1 MFNRNIIIFY
11 KLIFRFTIL
20 ALLFI
25 YPLSLL
31 SENSEIGSDAVNI
44 KKQIKLIDS
53 NIEFI
58 KQNYRI
64 NSDSSLALALQ
75 TLDLAKKD
83 NYLTGI
89 NNCYKNIALIY
100 KINNNTDSAIH
111 YYNKGLEYDFRD
123 KDLLADF
130 LWNLA
135 ELYRATGNL
144 SMALEESLALRTLV
158 ESKQTKKYSYQVYN
172 LLALCYQGI
181 MEYDLAFEN
190 YSRSAEL
197 ALINKNEAF
206 AGVIYANI
214 GKLFYDQNNLNHAL
228 EYFEKGIKLE
238 KKYELYD
245 NLGNSFNV
253 IAGIYLKLNNPDST
267 AHYLYLAKSNNIK
280 SDNQRG
286 LAKTY
291 YEYSKV
297 HLENSKVDS
306 AIFYLNKAIDLASM
320 LNSNILLK
328 DAYHDISDIYFKK
341 EDYKKAYEYHHLF
354 FEIHNKIFDV
364 KKISKAKAIE
374 YKLIRQENETKT
386 VELKLKKQKIV
397 NIHLYVF
404 FTLFVIVGAIVVKY
418 LFLFKKLNKELILSK
433 NKAEESDVLKSEF
446 LKTISHEIR
455 TPLNG
460 IIGFTE
466 MIISNK
472 RSDDELKDI
481 QGYLLKSSQDLTS
494 TIENIVEM
502 AHISSK
508 QYHVKKT
515 NLKVSSLFN
524 KIANQVNDGFLF
536 DHKKDIVIDIDL
548 NNKIGF
554 YSDVHIL
561 RKTILQLIKNAL
573 KYTEK
578 GKIRVGCYK
587 EKTKIIFYVE
597 DTGIGIGKEKL
608 DIIFSPFRQL
618 GNKTNINTGGIGLG
632 LTIVKEFVLMLN
644 GEIRVDS
651 ELGKGST
658 FFISLPNK

>member
-1 MFNRNIIIFY
+1 MIF
-11 KLIFRFTIL
+11 IF
-20 ALLFI
+20 
-25 YPLSLL
+25 PLNLL
-31 SENSEIGSDAVNI
+31 SENSETSSDAINI
-44 KKQIKLIDS
+44 ENQIKLIDK

-58 KQNYRI
+58 KQNYII
-64 NSDSSLALALQ
+64 NSDSSLMLAIQ
-75 TLDLAKKD
+75 TLGLAKKD
-83 NYLTGI
+83 NYLIGI
-89 NNCYKNIALIY
+89 NNCYYNIALINII
-100 KINNNTDSAIH
+100 KNNTDSAIH

-123 KDLLADF
+123 KDLRASF

-135 ELYRATGNL
+135 DLYRITGNL
-144 SMALEESLALRTLV
+144 SMALEKSLDLRTLI

-190 YSRSAEL
+190 YSKSAEQ
-197 ALINKNEAF
+197 ALIKENEAF

-214 GKLFYDQNNLNHAL
+214 GNLFYDQNKLNLAL
-228 EYFEKGIKLE
+228 EYLEKGIKLE
-238 KKYELYD
+238 EEYELYA

-253 IAGIYLKLNNPDST
+253 IADIYLKLNKLDST
-267 AHYLYLAKSNNIK
+267 EHYLKLAKSNNIK
-280 SDNQRG
+280 SDNQSG

-306 AIFYLNKAIDLASM
+306 AIFYLNKTIDLASM

-328 DAYHDISDIYFKK
+328 DAYLSISDIYFEK
-341 EDYKKAYEYHHLF
+341 EDYKKAYNYHHLY

-374 YKLIRQENETKT
+374 NKLIQQESETKI
-386 VELKLKKQKIV
+386 VELKLKKQKIII
-397 NIHLYVF
+397 IHLFAF
-404 FTLFVIVGAIVVKY
+404 FTLLVIAGVIIVKY
-418 LFLFKKLNKELILSK
+418 LFLFKKLNKELLLSK
-433 NKAEESDVLKSEF
+433 NKAEESDILKSEF

-460 IIGFTE
+460 IIGFTD

-472 RSDDELKDI
+472 RSDNELKDI
-481 QGYLLKSSQDLTS
+481 KKYLYRSSQDLTS

-508 QYHVKKT
+508 QYQVNKT
-515 NLKVSSLFN
+515 NIKASLLFKNIKN
-524 KIANQVNDGFLF
+524 KVNDGFLY
-536 DHKKDIVIDIDL
+536 DHNKNIIIDIDF
-548 NNKIGF
+548 NNEIDF
-554 YSDVHIL
+554 YSDINIL

-578 GKIRVGCYK
+578 GKITVGCYK
-587 EKTKIIFYVE
+587 EKARVIFYVK
-597 DTGIGIGKEKL
+597 DTGIGIGKEKI

-618 GNKTNINTGGIGLG
+618 GNTYIKTGGIGLG
-632 LTIVKEFVLMLN
+632 LTIVNEFVSMLN
-644 GEIRVDS
+644 GKIWVDS

>member
-1 MFNRNIIIFY
+1 MIFKY
-11 KLIFRFTIL
+11 TIL
-20 ALLFI
+20 ALIFI
-25 YPLSLL
+25 FPLNLL
-31 SENSEIGSDAVNI
+31 SENSETSSDAINI
-44 KKQIKLIDS
+44 ENQIKLIDK

-58 KQNYRI
+58 KQNYII
-64 NSDSSLALALQ
+64 NSDSSLMLAIQ
-75 TLDLAKKD
+75 TLGLAKKD
-83 NYLTGI
+83 NYLIGI
-89 NNCYKNIALIY
+89 NNCYYNIALINII
-100 KINNNTDSAIH
+100 KNNTDSAIH

-123 KDLLADF
+123 KDLRASF

-135 ELYRATGNL
+135 DLYRITGNL
-144 SMALEESLALRTLV
+144 SMALEKSLDLRTLI

-190 YSRSAEL
+190 YSKSAEQ
-197 ALINKNEAF
+197 ALIKENEAF

-214 GKLFYDQNNLNHAL
+214 GNLFYDQNKLNLAL
-228 EYFEKGIKLE
+228 EYLEKGIKLE
-238 KKYELYD
+238 EEYELYA

-253 IAGIYLKLNNPDST
+253 IADIYLKLNKLDST
-267 AHYLYLAKSNNIK
+267 EHYLKLAKSNNIK
-280 SDNQRG
+280 SDNQSG

-306 AIFYLNKAIDLASM
+306 AIFYLNKTIDLASM

-328 DAYHDISDIYFKK
+328 DAYLSISDIYFEK
-341 EDYKKAYEYHHLF
+341 EDYKKAYNYHHLY

-374 YKLIRQENETKT
+374 NKLIQQESETKI
-386 VELKLKKQKIV
+386 VELKLKKQKIII
-397 NIHLYVF
+397 IHLFAF
-404 FTLFVIVGAIVVKY
+404 FTLLVIAGVIIVKY
-418 LFLFKKLNKELILSK
+418 LFLFKKLNKELLLSK
-433 NKAEESDVLKSEF
+433 NKAEESDILKSEF

-460 IIGFTE
+460 IIGFTD

-472 RSDDELKDI
+472 RSDNELKDI
-481 QGYLLKSSQDLTS
+481 KKYLYRSSQDLTS

-508 QYHVKKT
+508 QYQVNKT
-515 NLKVSSLFN
+515 NIKASLLFKNIKN
-524 KIANQVNDGFLF
+524 KVNDGFLY
-536 DHKKDIVIDIDL
+536 DHNKNIIIDIDF
-548 NNKIGF
+548 NNEIDF
-554 YSDVHIL
+554 YSDINIL

-578 GKIRVGCYK
+578 GKITVGCYK
-587 EKTKIIFYVE
+587 EKARVIFYVK
-597 DTGIGIGKEKL
+597 DTGIGIGKEKI

-618 GNKTNINTGGIGLG
+618 GNTYIKTGGIGLG
-632 LTIVKEFVLMLN
+632 LTIVNEFVSMLN
-644 GEIRVDS
+644 GKIWVDS